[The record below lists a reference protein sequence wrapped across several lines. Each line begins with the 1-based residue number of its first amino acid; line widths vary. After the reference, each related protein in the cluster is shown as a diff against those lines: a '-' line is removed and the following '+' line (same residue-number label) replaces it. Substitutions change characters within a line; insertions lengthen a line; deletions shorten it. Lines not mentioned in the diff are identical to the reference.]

1 MASPP
6 ALRTAIADA
15 ATDPVMSV
23 FASQALTA
31 RSWSEAN
38 SATVDDAMNAAITQ
52 VLNGSANS
60 TDALNEAQS
69 TINGG

>member
-6 ALRTAIADA
+6 ALRSEIAA
-15 ATDPVMSV
+15 VATDPVMSV
-23 FASQALTA
+23 FATQALSA
-31 RSWSEAN
+31 RSWSETN
-38 SATVDDAMNAAITQ
+38 SMTVDSALNKAITQ
-52 VLNGSANS
+52 VLGGVANS